1 MFALL
6 LLCLVSG
13 RLQGEPDQPT
23 MLMAFTFGV
32 VFFTAEK
39 AVEVGRL
46 CEPTSEIDSS

>member
-23 MLMAFTFGV
+23 VLMAFTFGV
-32 VFFTAEK
+32 VFFTAEE
-39 AVEVGRL
+39 AVEVGRR